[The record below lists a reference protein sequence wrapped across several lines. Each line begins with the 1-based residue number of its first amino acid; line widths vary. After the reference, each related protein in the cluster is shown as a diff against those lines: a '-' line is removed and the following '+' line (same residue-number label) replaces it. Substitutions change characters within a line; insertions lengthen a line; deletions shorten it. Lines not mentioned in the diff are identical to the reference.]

1 MIFFFKIPKI
11 LKLKKLLGNLK
22 IINFQNQV
30 IKDKFLKLNKKWVV
44 AEVVVQGTGTGT
56 TLEDTIMGAEGIEE
70 EEEGE
75 EAMLYS
81 FLFLKLT
88 NGISSL
94 SK

>member
-1 MIFFFKIPKI
+1 
-11 LKLKKLLGNLK
+11 
-22 IINFQNQV
+22 
-30 IKDKFLKLNKKWVV
+30 
-44 AEVVVQGTGTGT
+44 
-56 TLEDTIMGAEGIEE
+56 MGAEGIEE